1 MNTFIIVKIMQVRDS
16 LEDKSRCF
24 LSTSKRSSLSLYLGT
39 LFTDYCFILKVTR
52 VFPYSYTGKV
62 DQRMVNTLLMIKINP
77 TCKRLLIFICQEK
90 NRNLACITNKQVING
105 QICFFI
111 GVALKLAV
119 LVSWHN
125 SLLQQC
131 PCANLL
137 NCLRTG

>member
-1 MNTFIIVKIMQVRDS
+1 M
-16 LEDKSRCF
+16 DKSILLVHF
-24 LSTSKRSSLSLYLGT
+24 KFKKAFSLTLLGRYFSRRAYWL
-39 LFTDYCFILKVTR
+39 LFHFESYQGV
-52 VFPYSYTGKV
+52 PYTGKV
-62 DQRMVNTLLMIKINP
+62 DQRMVNTLPMIEINP

-90 NRNLACITNKQVING
+90 TRNLACITNKQVINC
-105 QICFFI
+105 QKCFFI

-131 PCANLL
+131 PSANLL